1 MSKRKKHTFTLSE
14 AAKKKLVLNLPYC
27 MIGLYATKLGQA
39 WRMAE
44 GTNLSEKLL
53 HLGDGFASAF
63 ASSLPSF
70 HPADL
75 LVGLL
80 AGLLLRLAVYLKSKD
95 AKKFRKGREYGSA
108 RWGTRKDI
116 EPFIDPVFK
125 NNILLTQTERLT
137 MNSRPKDP
145 RTARNKN
152 VLVIGGSGS
161 GKTRYLLKPNLM
173 QCHFSYVITDPKG
186 SLLIECGHLL
196 EKKKYQI
203 RFFNTIN
210 FKKSLHYN
218 PFHYIHSEKD
228 ILKLANIL
236 ITNTDGGQKSG
247 DPFWRNAEMLLYCAL
262 MGYIFYE
269 APPHEQNFNTLV
281 AMINAMEVR
290 EDDDNFK
297 NPVDLLFDALEE
309 KDPDHFAVRQYHKYK
324 LAAGVANLSNYFTP
338 EYTNAW
344 PAMFIQSALVYAY
357 YLLPFSMI
365 VVCVMI
371 AGRETGNNGI
381 LKMLALPVSRCA
393 LSIAKFCVLTFYLFM
408 EMVVFLVVFV
418 IAGLIATQ
426 TMEVTETLPILYLLK
441 WCLGLFL
448 TMLPCIAAMWAITVL
463 FEKPL
468 LSVGLNLLLVIPG
481 VLVANTPLWIA
492 YPYCYSG
499 YLVSCSL
506 HDFTAETSDAAF
518 SVFPFLPCAIVVFGL
533 FFALAVTQF
542 GKKEIR

>member
-1 MSKRKKHTFTLSE
+1 MNFL
-14 AAKKKLVLNLPYC
+14 
-27 MIGLYATKLGQA
+27 
-39 WRMAE
+39 
-44 GTNLSEKLL
+44 
-53 HLGDGFASAF
+53 
-63 ASSLPSF
+63 
-70 HPADL
+70 DL
-75 LVGLL
+75 LKIEFMKVRRSKIIPLIFIAPLL
-80 AGLLLRLAVYLKSKD
+80 V
-95 AKKFRKGREYGSA
+95 
-108 RWGTRKDI
+108 
-116 EPFIDPVFK
+116 
-125 NNILLTQTERLT
+125 
-137 MNSRPKDP
+137 
-145 RTARNKN
+145 
-152 VLVIGGSGS
+152 VIS
-161 GKTRYLLKPNLM
+161 
-173 QCHFSYVITDPKG
+173 
-186 SLLIECGHLL
+186 
-196 EKKKYQI
+196 
-203 RFFNTIN
+203 
-210 FKKSLHYN
+210 
-218 PFHYIHSEKD
+218 
-228 ILKLANIL
+228 
-236 ITNTDGGQKSG
+236 
-247 DPFWRNAEMLLYCAL
+247 
-262 MGYIFYE
+262 
-269 APPHEQNFNTLV
+269 
-281 AMINAMEVR
+281 
-290 EDDDNFK
+290 
-297 NPVDLLFDALEE
+297 
-309 KDPDHFAVRQYHKYK
+309 
-324 LAAGVANLSNYFTP
+324 GVASLSNYFTP

-381 LKMLALPVSRCA
+381 LKMLALPVSRYT

-542 GKKEIR
+542 GKKEMR